1 MKDQHT
7 YINLSSKDLN
17 NWIEEGKS
25 FTLINTLKS
34 DSFIKR
40 HIKNSVNACVF
51 EVTFIDQVNDILN
64 DKDSAIV
71 VYGASKRSFDAVTA
85 AEKLAQNGY
94 KTIYVLKGGIESW
107 LSEGFA
113 LEGDAVN
120 EPFDSESMLNLQ
132 NGSYQ
137 IDTDQSIIEWIGRN
151 PTTSHFGTVEIESGE
166 IIIADGIITG
176 KFNIDMDSIKNTNL
190 EGDELQPVLIDHLK
204 SDDFFLTKV
213 FPTARYEINR
223 AVPVKEPYLSSPNY
237 EISGNL
243 ELRGVRAEQNFMAT
257 FSKTA
262 ENHLMAEAHFDI
274 NRTKW
279 GIIYGSTLFFESL
292 GMHMVFDLISL
303 QIRVV
308 TK

>member
-1 MKDQHT
+1 ME
-7 YINLSSKDLN
+7 LSSKELY
-17 NWIEEGKS
+17 NWIEEGKR

-34 DSFIKR
+34 DNFIKR
-40 HIKNSVNACVF
+40 HIKNSVSACVF
-51 EVTFIDQVNDILN
+51 EVTFIDQVNDILD

-94 KTIYVLKGGIESW
+94 TTIYLLKGGIDSW
-107 LSEGFA
+107 LSEGFT
-113 LEGDAVN
+113 LEGEAAN
-120 EPFDSESMLNLQ
+120 EPFDPQTVLNLQ
-132 NGSYQ
+132 DGSYQ

-151 PTTSHFGTVEIESGE
+151 PTTSHFGTVEIDRGE

-176 KFNIDMDSIKNTNL
+176 KFDIDMGSIKNTNL

-213 FPTARYEINR
+213 FPTARYEIKK
-223 AVPVKEPYLSSPNY
+223 AVPVKEPFLSSPNY

-243 ELRGVRAEQNFMAT
+243 ELRGVKAEQNFMAT

-262 ENHLMAEAHFDI
+262 EKQLMAEAHFDI
-274 NRTKW
+274 DRTKW
-279 GIIYGSTLFFESL
+279 GIIYGSTRFFESL